1 MLRSVA
7 IRSRRARQGPA
18 KPANQVPV
26 ADFQAAAPGRVADAF
41 TLGETAPPPRPVIDA
56 VVRDADA
63 AASMKDEVMKTA
75 SFREIGSRRA

>member
-1 MLRSVA
+1 
-7 IRSRRARQGPA
+7 
-18 KPANQVPV
+18 
-26 ADFQAAAPGRVADAF
+26 
-41 TLGETAPPPRPVIDA
+41 VIDA